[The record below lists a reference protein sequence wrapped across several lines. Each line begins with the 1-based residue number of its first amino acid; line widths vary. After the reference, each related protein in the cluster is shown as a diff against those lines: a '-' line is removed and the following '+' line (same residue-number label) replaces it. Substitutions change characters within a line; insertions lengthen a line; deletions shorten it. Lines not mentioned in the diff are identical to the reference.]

1 MKAKVVKPKTCKEC
15 KSKFIPTMP
24 LQAICGYECALIAT
38 RKHAQKQQA
47 KVFCKEIKE
56 MKDGLKTLSEWK
68 KDLQIEINTIV
79 RLIDKGQPC
88 IATGNFGG
96 KMNAGHY
103 ISVGSNN
110 TLRFHLD
117 NIHIQSE
124 HSNSWKSGDTL
135 NYQKGI
141 EATYGKNYLEYMN
154 SLQSIEPLKMN
165 INEVKEAIKKAR
177 LIVKGLKQI
186 DKVYEPEMRLL
197 LRNKFNRQLQIY
209 TKNYEPKRND

>member
-1 MKAKVVKPKTCKEC
+1 MLKDKKCKEC
-15 KSKFIPTMP
+15 KKPFIPTMP
-24 LQAICGYECALIAT
+24 LQGVCGYECALNAS

-47 KVFCKEIKE
+47 KVFCKEVKDMKE
-56 MKDGLKTLSEWK
+56 RLKTLSDWK
-68 KDLQIEINTIV
+68 KDLQTEVNTIV

-88 IATGNFGG
+88 IATGNYGG

-124 HSNSWKSGDTL
+124 HSNSYKSGDTL

-141 EATYGKNYLEYMN
+141 ELTYGKNYLEYMN
-154 SLQSIEPLKMN
+154 SLQSIEPLKMD

-177 LIVKGLKQI
+177 LIVKGLKQM
-186 DKVYEPEMRLL
+186 DMTYSVEKRLL
-197 LRNKFNRQLQIY
+197 LRLRFNRQLGIY
-209 TKNYEPKRND
+209 KTKN

>member
-1 MKAKVVKPKTCKEC
+1 MKSKVVNKTCKEC
-15 KSKFIPTMP
+15 GKSFKPTYTT
-24 LQAICGYECALIAT
+24 LQRVCSSICAMNAT
-38 RKHAQKQQA
+38 RKHGLKQRE
-47 KVFCKEIKE
+47 KESKKE
-56 MKDGLKTLSEWK
+56 VRELKEKLKTLSEWK
-68 KDLQIEINTIV
+68 KDLQTEINLIV

-103 ISVGSNN
+103 ISVGSNS

-141 EATYGKNYLEYMN
+141 EAIYGKEYLEYMN
-154 SLQSIEPLKMN
+154 SLQSFEPLKMN
-165 INEVKEAIKKAR
+165 ITDVKEAINKAR
-177 LIVKGLKQI
+177 LIVKGLKNGDGTYTTHQR
-186 DKVYEPEMRLL
+186 VVMRSKI
-197 LRNKFNRQLQIY
+197 NQQLGIY
-209 TKNYEPKRND
+209 K